1 MTKLWCSKECMNQDW
16 ELAHKLNCTGEAD
29 QRKVKAGKKERT
41 EASLELQE
49 RMFAE
54 TSRVETAKN
63 QAFLKEVRAACM
75 Q

>member
-54 TSRVETAKN
+54 SSRVETGKK